1 MHSRSPCDVEGQP
14 ERTGTLLA
22 YGPFSSPQ
30 GMHMKKVVVI
40 TGSTR
45 GIGFGLAREFLR
57 RGHDVVVSGRGAA
70 AVEQAVAQLQPQATG
85 GASAWGQVCEVSDPA
100 QVQKLWDGAVARFGR
115 VDVWINNAGMAPGGR
130 KPLHQHSYETMAS
143 AVSTNITGM
152 MACCQVAI
160 RGMLAQGGGQVW
172 NMEGFG
178 SNDMMAP
185 GMSVYGTT
193 KRAVTYLTRALH
205 KELEGTPV
213 QVGTLLPGIVLTDM
227 ILGEGVEDPAEVERS
242 RRLYNVLADRV
253 ETVTPFLVEGILQT
267 KRGGARVAWM
277 TPTKAVL
284 RFLTAPFIKRDPF
297 TAPSAS

>member
-1 MHSRSPCDVEGQP
+1 
-14 ERTGTLLA
+14 
-22 YGPFSSPQ
+22 
-30 GMHMKKVVVI
+30 MKKVVVI

-57 RGHDVVVSGRGAA
+57 RGHDVVVSGRASA

-85 GASAWGQVCEVSDPA
+85 GASAWGQVCEVSDSA
-100 QVQKLWDGAVARFGR
+100 QVRKLWDGAVARFGR

-130 KPLHQHSYETMAS
+130 KPLHQHSFETMTS

-193 KRAVTYLTRALH
+193 KRAVTYLTQALH

-213 QVGTLLPGIVLTDM
+213 QVGALSPGIVLTDM
-227 ILGEGVEDPAEVERS
+227 ILGEGVEDPQEVERS
-242 RRLYNVLADRV
+242 RKLYNVLADRV

-267 KRGGARVAWM
+267 KRGGARVAWL
-277 TPTKAVL
+277 TPTKAML

-297 TAPSAS
+297 SAPSAS